1 MPDDLLTLA
10 PPPADLRLPYGPD
23 SRQFGDLRFAQGNA
37 QGAIIMN
44 IHGGFWRNS
53 YDLAHAGHFCAA
65 LSAAGFAT
73 WNIEYRRV
81 GDEGGGWPGSLED
94 VRQAWHFIPQLAGT
108 YELPTKDA
116 ILIGHSAGAHL
127 ALCLA
132 AYERSVRRVVSLA
145 GIVDLQ
151 GAWELHLSGNAAG
164 QFLGGSPEEI
174 PHHYASADPVN
185 LPIPQAEQWIIHG
198 TQDNVVPVDFGRFYG
213 ERKRNRGEDVALLE
227 ISKADHFD
235 LIDPRS
241 AAWPTV
247 ESAILRLLSRPQK
260 RLGSFS

>member
-1 MPDDLLTLA
+1 MPEDLLSVA
-10 PPPADLRLPYGPD
+10 PPPADLLVPYGAD
-23 SRQFGDLRFAQGNA
+23 SRQFGELRLAQGNA

-44 IHGGFWRNS
+44 IHGGFWRNR

-65 LSAAGFAT
+65 LSSLGFAT

-94 VRQAWHFIPQLAGT
+94 VRQAWHFIPQLARK
-108 YELPTKDA
+108 YQLSTKDA

-132 AYERSVRRVVSLA
+132 AYEHSVRRVVSLA
-145 GIVDLQ
+145 GLVDLERT
-151 GAWELHLSGNAAG
+151 WELHLSGNAAAE
-164 QFLGGSPEEI
+164 FLGGLPEDI
-174 PHHYASADPVN
+174 PQRYACADPVK

-198 TQDNVVPVDFGRFYG
+198 AQDTVVPADFSRSYCEG
-213 ERKRNRGEDVALLE
+213 KRNRGEDVALLE
-227 ISKADHFD
+227 ILKADHYD

-241 AAWPTV
+241 PAWPAV
-247 ESAILRLLSRPQK
+247 AGVILRLVS
-260 RLGSFS
+260 